1 MSQEIDN
8 ESASIIDPEKN
19 SNDESET
26 SEKQDQT
33 EADNTK
39 RELIEVK
46 DKVLRIQA
54 EMQNV
59 RRRAQRDVENAHKF
73 ALDKFVSALI
83 PVVDNLDRAI
93 NTINEADESQR
104 PVADGLKLTLKSFMD
119 VLTQFNVEQVDPS
132 GVPFDAELHQAVST
146 VINSEVEPNTV
157 IDVYQKG
164 YVLNGR
170 LVRPAMVTVAKV

>member
-1 MSQEIDN
+1 MSQEIDK
-8 ESASIIDPEKN
+8 ESESIIDPEKN
-19 SNDESET
+19 TNDEFET
-26 SEKQDQT
+26 LEKQDHT
-33 EADNTK
+33 EPDGTH
-39 RELIEVK
+39 RELMEVK

-54 EMQNV
+54 EIQNV

-73 ALDKFVSALI
+73 ALEKFVSALI

-93 NTINEADESQR
+93 DTINEADEAQR
-104 PVADGLKLTLKSFMD
+104 AVADGLKLTLKSFLD
-119 VLTQFNVEQVDPS
+119 VLTHFNVEQVNPC

-146 VINSEVEPNTV
+146 VLNSEVEPNTV

>member
-1 MSQEIDN
+1 MPKEIDK
-8 ESASIIDPEKN
+8 ESESTTDPEKPTN
-19 SNDESET
+19 NESEAPK
-26 SEKQDQT
+26 KQDQVGLE
-33 EADNTK
+33 EAS
-39 RELIEVK
+39 RELVDAK

-54 EMQNV
+54 EIQNV
-59 RRRAQRDVENAHKF
+59 RRRAQRDIENAHKF

-83 PVVDNLDRAI
+83 PVVDNLDRASD
-93 NTINEADESQR
+93 TIDEVDEAQR
-104 PVADGLKLTLKSFMD
+104 AVADGLKLTLKSFLD
-119 VLTQFNVEQVDPS
+119 VLMQFNVEQVDPS

-146 VINSEVEPNTV
+146 VETSEVEPNTV